1 MTTNQPVTTQQSG
14 FVAQPGQGWLLF
26 NKRPSE
32 DLALWQGSIK
42 LANGADGQMQAK
54 VIGGDKP
61 HYEVEIKEI
70 KPKGEPWPVV
80 GQFKMKPFNGRRAQ
94 EVNIKGIG
102 KAKVWTT
109 KTRFNRNAIRIQ
121 ILDAQLPDEPIL

>member
-1 MTTNQPVTTQQSG
+1 MTTTQPQQG

-26 NKRPSE
+26 NKRINE
-32 DLALWQGSIK
+32 DLALWQGSLK
-42 LANGADGQMQAK
+42 LANGADAQMQAK
-54 VIGGDKP
+54 VISGEKP

-70 KPKGEPWPVV
+70 KPEGQAWPVV
-80 GQFKMKPFNGRRAQ
+80 GEFKMKPFNGRRAQ

-109 KTRFNRNAIRIQ
+109 KTRLNRNAIRIQ
-121 ILDAQLPDEPIL
+121 ILDAKSPDEPIL